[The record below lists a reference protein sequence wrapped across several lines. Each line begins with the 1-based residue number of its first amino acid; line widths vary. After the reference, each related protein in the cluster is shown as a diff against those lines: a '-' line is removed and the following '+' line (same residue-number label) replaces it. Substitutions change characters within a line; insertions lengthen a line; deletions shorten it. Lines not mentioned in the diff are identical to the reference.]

1 MKLENAQT
9 VKLSKHLTLRLTPV
23 QKVRVFAFSIESV
36 FSKKTLY
43 MGSIPEINL
52 TGLVHPF
59 SVTNKQPSTNVE
71 VCYSLQTHQMDFQDM
86 YSSRSEKFW

>member
-23 QKVRVFAFSIESV
+23 QKVRVFAFSIEI
-36 FSKKTLY
+36 SKKTLY

-71 VCYSLQTHQMDFQDM
+71 VCYSLQTH
-86 YSSRSEKFW
+86 